1 MYNQTPLTELL
12 NQYYL
17 GTLDKKALEGLIFQF
32 IQDNFE
38 LFRLY
43 KWNKDDFMDF
53 LCWFY
58 SRISRAIDSYRDTGS
73 SFDAYMVSL
82 VRWSAKE
89 YHALE
94 MDHRIVEYACWKARA
109 LEMAVCDDEPV
120 YLEPKPV
127 FEPVSNPR
135 QVLVLLLKSYHFV
148 SDDFLTRIAPA
159 IGIPKEKLSQMIEA
173 LRKRRIQREEE
184 IRTLQERVFSQY
196 YRCISFEKR
205 ILVAPEGSAR
215 CDKME
220 RRLVKAKKRLESMR
234 KRLASLKT
242 EASNRQVA
250 KVLGIPKGTID
261 STLYAIKARY
271 KIDEIDENDRSFEV

>member
-1 MYNQTPLTELL
+1 MQNHLPLTELL

-17 GTLDKKALEGLIFQF
+17 GILDKKTMEGRIFQF

-38 LFRLY
+38 RLRLY
-43 KWNKDDFMDF
+43 KWCKDDFMDF

-58 SRISRAIDSYRDTGS
+58 PRISRAIDNYRDTGS
-73 SFDAYMVSL
+73 SFDAYIFSL

-120 YLEPKPV
+120 YLESKPV
-127 FEPVSNPR
+127 FKPVSNPR
-135 QVLVLLLKSYHFV
+135 QVLVLLLKSYYFV

-159 IGIPKEKLSQMIEA
+159 VGIPEEKLRQMIDA
-173 LRKRRIQREEE
+173 LRERRVQREEE
-184 IRTLQERVFSQY
+184 IRALQERVFSQY
-196 YRCISFEKR
+196 YRCVSFEKR
-205 ILVAPEGSAR
+205 ILTAPEGSAR
-215 CDKME
+215 GEKME
-220 RRLVKAKKRLESMR
+220 RRLAKAKKRLESMR
-234 KRLASLKT
+234 KRLASLRT

-250 KVLGIPKGTID
+250 ELLGVSKGTVD
-261 STLYAIKARY
+261 SNLHAIKVRH
-271 KIDEIDENDRSFEV
+271 KTSENDRNTEM